1 MHISHKRYM
10 KRNEEVPCST
20 LRLPREGA
28 RGTGKRGRH
37 PVWVL
42 EKQKDEEKGNRRAG
56 RQVLGRGSPQC
67 FPAASRPIGVEAFY
81 HAVILTVQT
90 SYCKKWHRECPEK
103 RRTPR
108 APENG
113 AAVSARVPAGVS
125 LEYGETFPGGNPGP
139 AECRRSRPRGLPGYP
154 YRLLKRCGRL
164 HTPSRTGAAR
174 FLLAAF
180 FQRRIVSAT
189 FNRQEWLWI
198 PTKRP
203 SKARRASIAC

>member
-1 MHISHKRYM
+1 M
-10 KRNEEVPCST
+10 KAW
-20 LRLPREGA
+20 GD
-28 RGTGKRGRH
+28 GKAWAASAWG
-37 PVWVL
+37 L
-42 EKQKDEEKGNRRAG
+42 EKQKDEERGNRRAG

-90 SYCKKWHRECPEK
+90 SYCKKWHKECPEK

-139 AECRRSRPRGLPGYP
+139 AECR
-154 YRLLKRCGRL
+154 
-164 HTPSRTGAAR
+164 
-174 FLLAAF
+174 
-180 FQRRIVSAT
+180 
-189 FNRQEWLWI
+189 
-198 PTKRP
+198 
-203 SKARRASIAC
+203 

>member
-1 MHISHKRYM
+1 M
-10 KRNEEVPCST
+10 KRNEEIPCNT
-20 LRLPREGA
+20 LKLPREGVGGRESVGGIRYGVWRNKKMRR
-28 RGTGKRGRH
+28 RGTGAQAVRFWEG
-37 PVWVL
+37 
-42 EKQKDEEKGNRRAG
+42 D
-56 RQVLGRGSPQC
+56 SPQC

-108 APENG
+108 ALENG

>member
-1 MHISHKRYM
+1 M

-20 LRLPREGA
+20 LRLPREGVGG
-28 RGTGKRGRH
+28 RGKRGRH
-37 PVWVL
+37 PVWGL

-108 APENG
+108 ALENG

-139 AECRRSRPRGLPGYP
+139 AECRRSALAGFRDI
-154 YRLLKRCGRL
+154 
-164 HTPSRTGAAR
+164 RTGSSNVAAVFTR
-174 FLLAAF
+174 RPGRGRRVSFLAAF

>member
-1 MHISHKRYM
+1 M
-10 KRNEEVPCST
+10 KRNEWVPCNT

-42 EKQKDEEKGNRRAG
+42 EKQKDEERGNRRAG

-67 FPAASRPIGVEAFY
+67 FPAASRPIGIEAFY

-108 APENG
+108 VPENG

-154 YRLLKRCGRL
+154 YRLLKCCGRL

>member
-1 MHISHKRYM
+1 MPGKEADTPRTGKWGGGFRKGACGGVAGVRRNLPRREPRPGGVPSKPPSRASGIS
-10 KRNEEVPCST
+10 VPAPQT
-20 LRLPREGA
+20 LR
-28 RGTGKRGRH
+28 
-37 PVWVL
+37 
-42 EKQKDEEKGNRRAG
+42 
-56 RQVLGRGSPQC
+56 S
-67 FPAASRPIGVEAFY
+67 SS
-81 HAVILTVQT
+81 HAVPDG
-90 SYCKKWHRECPEK
+90 HRECPEK

-113 AAVSARVPAGVS
+113 AAVSARVPVGVS

>member
-1 MHISHKRYM
+1 M

-67 FPAASRPIGVEAFY
+67 FSAASRPIGVEAFY

-103 RRTPR
+103 RRTPAHR
-108 APENG
+108 KMGRRFPQGCLRGCRWSTAKPSPAGTPARRSAVEAALAGFRDIRTGSSNV
-113 AAVSARVPAGVS
+113 AAVFTRRPGRGRRVS
-125 LEYGETFPGGNPGP
+125 F
-139 AECRRSRPRGLPGYP
+139 
-154 YRLLKRCGRL
+154 
-164 HTPSRTGAAR
+164 
-174 FLLAAF
+174 LAAF

>member
-67 FPAASRPIGVEAFY
+67 FSAASRPIGVEAFY

-139 AECRRSRPRGLPGYP
+139 AECR
-154 YRLLKRCGRL
+154 
-164 HTPSRTGAAR
+164 
-174 FLLAAF
+174 
-180 FQRRIVSAT
+180 
-189 FNRQEWLWI
+189 
-198 PTKRP
+198 
-203 SKARRASIAC
+203 

>member
-1 MHISHKRYM
+1 M
-10 KRNEEVPCST
+10 K
-20 LRLPREGA
+20 A
-28 RGTGKRGRH
+28 RGGRESVGGIRH
-37 PVWVL
+37 GVWRDK
-42 EKQKDEEKGNRRAG
+42 EMRREGNRRAG

-67 FPAASRPIGVEAFY
+67 RPAASRPIGVEAFY

-113 AAVSARVPAGVS
+113 AAVFARVPAGCRWS
-125 LEYGETFPGGNPGP
+125 TAKPSPTGIP
-139 AECRRSRPRGLPGYP
+139 ARRSAVEAALAGFRDI
-154 YRLLKRCGRL
+154 
-164 HTPSRTGAAR
+164 RTGSSNVAAVFTR
-174 FLLAAF
+174 RPGRGGAF
-180 FQRRIVSAT
+180 PFGGHSPRRIGFTT

-203 SKARRASIAC
+203 SKARKASIAF

>member
-1 MHISHKRYM
+1 M
-10 KRNEEVPCST
+10 
-20 LRLPREGA
+20 
-28 RGTGKRGRH
+28 
-37 PVWVL
+37 
-42 EKQKDEEKGNRRAG
+42 
-56 RQVLGRGSPQC
+56 GRGSPQC

-108 APENG
+108 ALENG

-154 YRLLKRCGRL
+154 YRLLKCCGRL
-164 HTPSRTGAAR
+164 HTPSRTGRRVSFWPPFSNGASYLQPSIGKNGYG
-174 FLLAAF
+174 FQPKDH
-180 FQRRIVSAT
+180 QRRAERLSVSYT
-189 FNRQEWLWI
+189 HLTL
-198 PTKRP
+198 PTT
-203 SKARRASIAC
+203 